1 MVPLPAPADPFAD
14 AHYVL
19 PLRWTDDEALPDL
32 VRYLADVVRWLPV
45 TVVDGSADELFA
57 AHRRALPGTV
67 RHLRPEP
74 WPGANGKVAGVMT
87 GVRRAAQE
95 RIVLAD
101 DDVRYTREALAAV
114 VGLLADAELVRPQNY
129 FLDLPWHARW
139 DTGRTLLN
147 RALGG
152 DYPGTLGVRRSA
164 LVGAGGYD
172 GDVLFENLEL
182 IRTVTA
188 AGGREVRAL
197 DVLVGRV
204 PPSAAHFGGQRLRQA
219 YDDFAQPARL
229 AVELSLLP
237 LLGWSVRRPVRL
249 AGLGLLVC
257 AVAEAGRRRAGGRR
271 VYPPSTVLWAPAWVL
286 ERSVCVWAALGARL
300 RGGVPYAGSRLRTAG
315 HSRAALR
322 RRLRGRPAVSGGDAG
337 GERQGPGGQHGV
349 AEDRVRAA
357 EGAAPVRGNERHRP
371 LLPAEPVER
380 DGDDLHGG
388 QGTGTL
394 VEHSRSSR
402 GE

>member
-1 MVPLPAPADPFAD
+1 MVFLPRPAVPLVD

-19 PLRWTDDEALPDL
+19 PLKWSDDEDLPGL
-32 VRYLADVVRWLPV
+32 AAYLAEVVRWLPV
-45 TVVDGSADELFA
+45 TVVDGSAEELFQ
-57 AHRRALPGTV
+57 AHRRALPGAV
-67 RHLRPEP
+67 RLLRPEP

-87 GVRRAAQE
+87 GVRRAAEE

-101 DDVRYTREALAAV
+101 DDVRYTRDALAAV
-114 VGLLADAELVRPQNY
+114 VGLLAEAELVRPQNY

-164 LVGAGGYD
+164 LLGAGGYD

-188 AGGREVRAL
+188 AGGRQIRAL

-204 PPSAAHFGGQRLRQA
+204 PPCAAHFAGQRVRQA
-219 YDDFAQPARL
+219 YDDFAQPGRL
-229 AVELSLLP
+229 AVELTWLPVLL
-237 LLGWSVRRPVRL
+237 WSARRPLRG
-249 AGLGLLVC
+249 AGLCLLVC

-271 VYPPSTVLWAPAWVL
+271 VYPASTVLWAPVWVL
-286 ERSVCVWAALGARL
+286 ERSVCVWAALGARW
-300 RGGVPYAGSRLRTAG
+300 RGGVPYAGARLRTAG

-322 RRLRGRPAVSGGDAG
+322 RRLRERQASGAG
-337 GERQGPGGQHGV
+337 THGERREPGG
-349 AEDRVRAA
+349 
-357 EGAAPVRGNERHRP
+357 RHRP
-371 LLPAEPVER
+371 PEGTAP
-380 DGDDLHGG
+380 GG
-388 QGTGTL
+388 GEQGGMLSTL
-394 VEHSRSSR
+394 IE
-402 GE
+402 